1 MRLGGGLMSSAVLYL
16 AIVAVWGIVLVPMW
30 LRRDGEGIGRL
41 LHRRTADDAVEDFAD
56 VEADVEGDVEGDVAF
71 DEPGEAEYAAVR
83 AESARVE
90 SVRAEAA
97 RVESVRAESFRAG
110 SVRPGSVRPES
121 VRVESVRRRRVT
133 RGAVIA
139 RRRRRTLGLSLLT
152 LTAVA
157 VTAFQVAPWWF
168 VIPPVVL
175 LGGHL
180 SLLRVAVSMDH
191 ARRAELRRVNAI
203 RAAQARHLRAE
214 REAQEAAEAATRTA
228 EVIELPAWQSE
239 EVYDQYTDLRAV
251 GD

>member
-1 MRLGGGLMSSAVLYL
+1 MSSAVLYL

-41 LHRRTADDAVEDFAD
+41 LHRRQETAGDAIVDENDDD
-56 VEADVEGDVEGDVAF
+56 VVFE
-71 DEPGEAEYAAVR
+71 EPGEAEYAEPAPAPV
-83 AESARVE
+83 EPGRVE
-90 SVRAEAA
+90 PGPVGPGLVGPGRA
-97 RVESVRAESFRAG
+97 
-110 SVRPGSVRPES
+110 
-121 VRVESVRRRRVT
+121 ESVRRRRVT

-168 VIPPVVL
+168 VVPPVVL

-180 SLLRVAVSMDH
+180 SLLRVAVSMDQ
-191 ARRAELRRVNAI
+191 ARRAELRRVNAL
-203 RAAQARHLRAE
+203 RAAQARHIRAE

-228 EVIELPAWQSE
+228 EVIELPGLQQE

>member
-1 MRLGGGLMSSAVLYL
+1 MSSAVLYL

-41 LHRRTADDAVEDFAD
+41 LHRRQETADDAVVDEDED
-56 VEADVEGDVEGDVAF
+56 DDAF
-71 DEPGEAEYAAVR
+71 EEPGEGEYAEPAQ
-83 AESARVE
+83 APPAAGRVE
-90 SVRAEAA
+90 SGRGERG
-97 RVESVRAESFRAG
+97 RVESGRGESG
-110 SVRPGSVRPES
+110 
-121 VRVESVRRRRVT
+121 RVESVRRRRVT

-152 LTAVA
+152 LTAIA

-191 ARRAELRRVNAI
+191 ARRAERRRVNAI
-203 RAAQARHLRAE
+203 RAAQARHIRAE

-228 EVIELPAWQSE
+228 EVIELPGWQEE

>member
-1 MRLGGGLMSSAVLYL
+1 MSSAVLYL

-41 LHRRTADDAVEDFAD
+41 LHRRQEAADDVVIDEDD
-56 VEADVEGDVEGDVAF
+56 DEVAF
-71 DEPGEAEYAAVR
+71 EEPGEAEFAEAAPVP
-83 AESARVE
+83 ARVE
-90 SVRAEAA
+90 A
-97 RVESVRAESFRAG
+97 
-110 SVRPGSVRPES
+110 
-121 VRVESVRRRRVT
+121 VRRRRVT

-139 RRRRRTLGLSLLT
+139 RRRRRTLGLTLLT
-152 LTAVA
+152 LTAIA

-175 LGGHL
+175 LAGHL
-180 SLLRVAVSMDH
+180 SLLRVAVSMDQ

-203 RAAQARHLRAE
+203 RAAQARHIRAE
-214 REAQEAAEAATRTA
+214 REAEEAARAATRTA
-228 EVIELPAWQSE
+228 EVIELPGLQQE

>member
-1 MRLGGGLMSSAVLYL
+1 MSSAVLYL

-41 LHRRTADDAVEDFAD
+41 LHRRQETVDDVIVDEDD
-56 VEADVEGDVEGDVAF
+56 DDLAF
-71 DEPGEAEYAAVR
+71 EEPGEAEYAEPAQAPDPAPVPVEPGR
-83 AESARVE
+83 RGPGPARGE
-90 SVRAEAA
+90 PA
-97 RVESVRAESFRAG
+97 
-110 SVRPGSVRPES
+110 
-121 VRVESVRRRRVT
+121 RRRRVT

-180 SLLRVAVSMDH
+180 SLLRVAVSMDQ
-191 ARRAELRRVNAI
+191 ARRAELRRAHAL
-203 RAAQARHLRAE
+203 RAAQARHVRAE

-228 EVIELPAWQSE
+228 EVIELPGRQRE